1 MNSQDVK
8 NAISG
13 VLVVDKPVGMTSHD
27 VVEAIRRGTGIRR
40 AGHTGTL
47 DPRASG
53 VLVILVGPAV
63 RLSEYVSASDKR
75 YQAIIRLGSSTDTFD
90 ADGKFVRTDQPV
102 NVTEEQFEN
111 TLKQFEG
118 EIEQTPPPYS
128 AVKVGGRRAY
138 DMARQG
144 EEVELPPRK
153 ITVHHLEV
161 LEWAPPEVVVD
172 VHCSSGTYVRS
183 LANDMGNALGTGAY
197 LVGLRRT
204 KSGRFSL
211 RDATPLR
218 KLQEAF
224 TAGNWYQFLI
234 PAAEALTDVPAVEL
248 NPDDVEEVRHG
259 HRVKAA
265 PGVEQPQLVRG
276 VSAAGELIALMLPA
290 TGEDGSAEWQPKKVF
305 FTSEAKGE

>member
-1 MNSQDVK
+1 MNSQDIK

-13 VLVVDKPVGMTSHD
+13 ALVVDKPVGMTSHD
-27 VVEAIRRGTGIRR
+27 VVQAIRNGTGLRR

-75 YQAIIRLGSSTDTFD
+75 YQAIIRLGGTTDTFD
-90 ADGKFVRTDQPV
+90 AEGKFTPTKDPV
-102 NVTEEQFEN
+102 NVTEAEFEEALQ
-111 TLKQFEG
+111 TFVG
-118 EIEQTPPPYS
+118 EIEQVPPAHS
-128 AVKVGGRRAY
+128 AVKVGGRKAY
-138 DMARQG
+138 EMARKG
-144 EEVELPPRK
+144 EEVELEPRK

-161 LEWAPPEVVVD
+161 LEWTPPEVVID

-183 LANDMGNALGTGAY
+183 LANDLGKKLGSGAY

-204 KSGRFSL
+204 KSGKFTL

-224 TAGNWYQFLI
+224 NAG
-234 PAAEALTDVPAVEL
+234 DRKSVV
-248 NPDDVEEVRHG
+248 
-259 HRVKAA
+259 
-265 PGVEQPQLVRG
+265 
-276 VSAAGELIALMLPA
+276 
-290 TGEDGSAEWQPKKVF
+290 
-305 FTSEAKGE
+305 